1 MGLDMSD
8 NHNATQLRSLGFN
21 HRIEA
26 GRLELGANIDNLARV
41 TAEHKGEYEVMGIN
55 GTHRAAVTG
64 RRMATAQGRDDYPAV
79 GDWVVIKNDIDDAKV
94 ITDIL
99 PRQTTLHKKRGGRD
113 ESRLIAANIDVALIV
128 ESTDRDYSLN
138 RFERYLV
145 LAREG
150 GVKPVMVLNKSD
162 LYADGA
168 MAASIA
174 AIHERFGDVDV
185 LATNTVTD
193 AGMAQLVDYIQP
205 GMTYCFVGS
214 SGVGKSSLI
223 NKLLRQDSIATTE
236 ISEKTGRGMHTTTAR
251 QMYFTA
257 TGGIIIDNPGSRE
270 VGVMGASSSK
280 VGEVFDDI
288 DDLVRA
294 CRFSNCSHTNEPGC
308 AVQEALRTGTLDA
321 ARYANYLQL
330 QKEVKHHEMTTRE
343 KQQKS
348 RKFGKF
354 IKTAKATIGKR
365 KPR

>member
-1 MGLDMSD
+1 MNEDDSSKSLV
-8 NHNATQLRSLGFN
+8 QLGYNPLV
-21 HRIEA
+21 EA
-26 GRLELGANIDNLARV
+26 GRLELGANTDNLARV

-55 GTHRAAVTG
+55 GTYRAAVTG
-64 RRMATAQGRDDYPAV
+64 RRMATALGRDDYPAV
-79 GDWVVIKNDIDDAKV
+79 GDWVVVKNDIDDTKV

-113 ESRLIAANIDVALIV
+113 ESRLIAANIDIALIV

-150 GVKPVMVLNKSD
+150 GVKPVIVLNKSD

-168 MAASIA
+168 MEASIA
-174 AIHERFGDVDV
+174 AIHERFGDVEV
-185 LATNTVTD
+185 IATNTVTD
-193 AGMAQLVDYIQP
+193 AGVAQLVDYIQP
-205 GMTYCFVGS
+205 GVTYCFVGS

-294 CRFSNCSHTNEPGC
+294 CRFNNCSHTNEPGC
-308 AVQEALRTGTLDA
+308 AVQDALRTGRIDA
-321 ARYANYLQL
+321 ARYANYVQL
-330 QKEVKHHEMTTRE
+330 QKEIKHHEMTIRE
-343 KQQKS
+343 KQQKN

-354 IKTAKATIGKR
+354 IKTAKATMSKR
-365 KPR
+365 KVR